1 MPPTQ
6 VSLEKGQWIDHQP
19 VSSIAD
25 GGAITFLSS
34 DTDDY
39 LDLSRTILVV
49 RAKVTK
55 ANGANLIADEKVGVV
70 NNFLHS
76 LFRKVNVFLKEK
88 KLTPVMGISGNPPKL
103 WSGSKAISTH
113 CSSVLQRY
121 GCKNKRCRSNTGWG

>member
-1 MPPTQ
+1 MPHTQ
-6 VSLEKGQWIDHQP
+6 VSLEKGQWTDHQP

-39 LDLSRTILVV
+39 VDLSKTIPVV

-70 NNFLHS
+70 NNFLQS
-76 LFRKVNVFLKEK
+76 VQKSQCFSKRKE
-88 KLTPVMGISGNPPKL
+88 
-103 WSGSKAISTH
+103 TH
-113 CSSVLQRY
+113 PCHGHIWKPS
-121 GCKNKRCRSNTGWG
+121 

>member
-6 VSLEKGQWIDHQP
+6 VSLENGQWIDHQP

-39 LDLSRTILVV
+39 VDLSKTILVV

-88 KLTPVMGISGNPPKL
+88 KLTPVMGTYTTTVHIWKPS
-103 WSGSKAISTH
+103 
-113 CSSVLQRY
+113 
-121 GCKNKRCRSNTGWG
+121 